1 MKIWIDIGP
10 YYLAIKKRMKN
21 KLSNVSAYA
30 LMAFAFFIPLSVFVS
45 DILLGV
51 LALLWFVQGDLKF
64 KIQKIKS
71 SSFLV
76 SIFLLMC
83 LYAIGMLWGVN
94 HGGSAWV
101 FEKTSL
107 LLIIP
112 VLYTSGYS
120 QLAIKRSILA
130 FLISIFIISFCSA
143 LISVGII
150 QPLSTYSTIFPN
162 AAAINVIMP
171 YNYHNVY
178 LAFSIPIAVIAFMK
192 TNRSNVGYII
202 LAFFLF
208 VVTVSL
214 FSEKGRAGHVLYF
227 LSYLFLVF
235 YFFKSKPLIMITG
248 LVSLMVL
255 MFVIYSNSSL
265 IKNRFDNTL
274 KNTESFTSKKLNN
287 ISIRYYLVKYS
298 MEKIALKP
306 LLGYGTGSF
315 VEEFSSISEHANKVL
330 QNTHKTPHNNFIFIW
345 FEVGLIG
352 LVLLMFLFYAQIKS
366 FLNLNHPYLRIVFP
380 VLFIMILFSDNFL
393 QNHDSAIL
401 YAYLSFVYGNYSI

>member
-1 MKIWIDIGP
+1 
-10 YYLAIKKRMKN
+10 MKN
-21 KLSNVSAYA
+21 KLSKLSAYV

-45 DILLGV
+45 DVLLGV
-51 LALLWFVQGDLKF
+51 LALLWLVQGDLKF

-71 SSFLV
+71 SSYLV
-76 SIFLLMC
+76 SILLLMC
-83 LYAIGMLWGVN
+83 LYAIGMLWGDF
-94 HGGSAWV
+94 HGGSTWV

-112 VLYTSGYS
+112 ILYTSGYS
-120 QLAIKRSILA
+120 HQAIKRSILA
-130 FLISIFIISFCSA
+130 FLISIFIISFCST
-143 LISVGII
+143 LISIGII

-171 YNYHNVY
+171 YNYHNIY

-192 TNRSNVGYII
+192 TNRSKTAYTI
-202 LAFFLF
+202 LAFFLLI
-208 VVTVSL
+208 VTFSL
-214 FSEKGRAGHVLYF
+214 FSEKGRAGYVLYF

-235 YFFKSKPLIMITG
+235 YFFKSKPSIMVTG
-248 LVSLMVL
+248 LVSIMVL
-255 MFVIYSNSSL
+255 MFAIYSNSSL
-265 IKNRFDNTL
+265 IKNRFDNTI
-274 KNTESFTSKKLNN
+274 KNTESFNSKKLNN

-315 VEEFSSISEHANKVL
+315 VEEFSSISGHANDVL

-345 FEVGLIG
+345 FELGLIG
-352 LVLLMFLFYAQIKS
+352 LILLMFLFYAQIKS
-366 FLNLNHPYLRIVFP
+366 VLNLSHPYLRILFP
-380 VLFIMILFSDNFL
+380 ILFIMILFSDNFL